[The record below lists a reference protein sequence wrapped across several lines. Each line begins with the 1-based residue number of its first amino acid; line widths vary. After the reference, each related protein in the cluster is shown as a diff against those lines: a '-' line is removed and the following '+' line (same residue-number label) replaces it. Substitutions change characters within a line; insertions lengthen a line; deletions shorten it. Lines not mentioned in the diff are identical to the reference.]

1 MPDQLT
7 TMCFCKVEK
16 PNRDE
21 ELVIPN
27 RPRQQASHRLS
38 CSSKSTGGRNI
49 AVIPSGLQ
57 PRGAVQSFLR
67 PRIVELRRSVSQDRI
82 VLVET
87 ITPRQSGPEVRQRP
101 YFLGEGPLP
110 RELRRETQ
118 PLSIAKSK
126 HQLGTFLVH
135 AQTLRGPDGL
145 PTVIT
150 PEQSGIVVHPL
161 IRSRRLSDVSHRS
174 T

>member
-1 MPDQLT
+1 
-7 TMCFCKVEK
+7 MCFCKVEK

-27 RPRQQASHRLS
+27 RPRQQVSHRLS
-38 CSSKSTGGRNI
+38 CSSESTSGHNI
-49 AVIPSGLQ
+49 AVVPSRLQ
-57 PRGAVQSFLR
+57 PRGAVQSSLR

-82 VLVET
+82 VAVET
-87 ITPRQSGPEVRQRP
+87 INPRQSGPEVRQRP
-101 YFLGEGPLP
+101 YLLWEGPLP

-118 PLSIAKSK
+118 ALSIAKSK
-126 HQLGTFLVH
+126 HQLGPLLIH
-135 AQTLRGPDGL
+135 AQNLRGPDGL

-150 PEQSGIVVHPL
+150 LEQSGIMIHPL
-161 IRSRRLSDVSHRS
+161 IRGRRLSDVSHRG

>member
-7 TMCFCKVEK
+7 NMCFCRVEK
-16 PNRDE
+16 PNREE

-27 RPRQQASHRLS
+27 RSRRQTLHRLS
-38 CSSKSTGGRNI
+38 CSLKSTTGRDI
-49 AVIPSGLQ
+49 AVIPSRLQ
-57 PRGAVQSFLR
+57 LRGAVQSSLR
-67 PRIVELRRSVSQDRI
+67 PCIIELRRSVSQDRI

-87 ITPRQSGPEVRQRP
+87 INLRQSGSEVRQRL
-101 YFLGEGPLP
+101 YLLGEGSLP

-118 PLSIAKSK
+118 PLSIARSK
-126 HQLGTFLVH
+126 NQLGTLLIH

-150 PEQSGIVVHPL
+150 PMQSGIMLHPL

-174 T
+174 K